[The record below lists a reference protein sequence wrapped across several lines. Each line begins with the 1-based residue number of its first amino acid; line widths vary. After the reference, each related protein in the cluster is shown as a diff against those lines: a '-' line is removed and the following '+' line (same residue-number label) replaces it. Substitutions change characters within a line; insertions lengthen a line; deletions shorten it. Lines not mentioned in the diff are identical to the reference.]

1 MNKKR
6 SRSERGSRKMRQNLS
21 KTKRR
26 QSSNKKGALKGI
38 RNNKTKANKLRRI
51 VQRGGG
57 NRHELNLRITS
68 NDVVQVS
75 NYIRHAFYPSLY
87 EQFINNSTQPPGNS
101 ALYTACRSTNP
112 NIDIVKTLLFFGFKP
127 DTPNHNENGSYPQ
140 HGVVAAADE
149 IIRLVLRH
157 EETQKRLNVLKDI
170 LEELNRAGADMRL
183 TNKFGYTAYTEY
195 STRFVAVAGNPP
207 SPSIE
212 DRFRAFDTALS
223 IEITQL
229 LHSPPGHPP
238 GYGAPPPGYSAPP
251 HVHRVTGEVSFYPE
265 FYNKFQ
271 GEPNKLPG
279 LQETSNYQTTVNRN
293 SYFTYKG
300 VSYYFSQHIEE
311 SLQTKRKQVTVQRDA
326 IEGGHFVGHYVF
338 VIDGQDNITFNFYIL
353 NNSST
358 PADGYVS
365 FQVDPENW
373 VQDAPLTLVKKQ

>member
-1 MNKKR
+1 MQR
-6 SRSERGSRKMRQNLS
+6 QAVPLLRPERPLVGTGLEAQAARDSGMV
-21 KTKRR
+21 
-26 QSSNKKGALKGI
+26 
-38 RNNKTKANKLRRI
+38 I
-51 VQRGGG
+51 V
-57 NRHELNLRITS
+57 S
-68 NDVVQVS
+68 
-75 NYIRHAFYPSLY
+75 
-87 EQFINNSTQPPGNS
+87 
-101 ALYTACRSTNP
+101 
-112 NIDIVKTLLFFGFKP
+112 
-127 DTPNHNENGSYPQ
+127 
-140 HGVVAAADE
+140 
-149 IIRLVLRH
+149 
-157 EETQKRLNVLKDI
+157 
-170 LEELNRAGADMRL
+170 
-183 TNKFGYTAYTEY
+183 
-195 STRFVAVAGNPP
+195 
-207 SPSIE
+207 
-212 DRFRAFDTALS
+212 
-223 IEITQL
+223 
-229 LHSPPGHPP
+229 
-238 GYGAPPPGYSAPP
+238 
-251 HVHRVTGEVSFYPE
+251 RVTGEVSFYPE